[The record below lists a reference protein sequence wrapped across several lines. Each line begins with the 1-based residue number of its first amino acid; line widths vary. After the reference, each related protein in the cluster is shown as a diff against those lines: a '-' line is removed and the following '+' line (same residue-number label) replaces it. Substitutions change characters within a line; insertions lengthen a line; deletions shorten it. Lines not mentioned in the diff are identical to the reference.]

1 MKSTDRAIIDMRER
15 ADTLLTERARLG
27 TAMRRIHAA
36 AGLAGLKACLES
48 ELERLTAANDHDRSW
63 IG

>member
-1 MKSTDRAIIDMRER
+1 MKSTDRAIVDMRER

-27 TAMRRIHAA
+27 SSMRRIHAL
-36 AGLAGLKACLES
+36 AGLSGLKACLES
-48 ELERLTAANDHDRSW
+48 ELERLQAANDHNRDW

>member
-1 MKSTDRAIIDMRER
+1 MNSTDRAIIDMRER

-27 TAMRRIHAA
+27 TAMRRIHA
-36 AGLAGLKACLES
+36 LAGLSGVKACFEA
-48 ELERLTAANDHDRSW
+48 ELERLTAANDHDRNF